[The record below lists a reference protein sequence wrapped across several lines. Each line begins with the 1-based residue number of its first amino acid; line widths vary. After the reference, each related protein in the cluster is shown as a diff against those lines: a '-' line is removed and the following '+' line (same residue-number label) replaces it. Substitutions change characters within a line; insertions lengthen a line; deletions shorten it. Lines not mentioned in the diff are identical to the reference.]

1 MNIETDT
8 TRLLKLLDA
17 ASEGPWQINEPPRC
31 RDVISTKCRGLYIT
45 RDVGN
50 GRDYV
55 ARMDGSTHAAFEQQ
69 ANAELIP
76 LAVNWLRAN
85 RDLVEERNV
94 AQQELALAHAT
105 IENLKTRLAA
115 CEGALEQY
123 HAAELAGPVAHVL
136 FTKQDEGTA
145 TVGLYDDTLK
155 SGDQLFAQSKKD
167 EAVELLREFVEGRFA
182 LIDGLKASEHPGRA
196 AWHELFDN
204 AAQFLTTIDSER

>member
-17 ASEGPWQINEPPRC
+17 ASEGPWQINDRPRA
-31 RDVISTKCRGLYIT
+31 RDVITTRYQGTYII

-50 GRDYV
+50 GKDYV

-85 RDLVEERNV
+85 RDLVEGRND
-94 AQQELALAHAT
+94 ARQELALAHAT

-115 CEGALEQY
+115 CEGALEEA
-123 HAAELAGPVAHVL
+123 HA
-136 FTKQDEGTA
+136 
-145 TVGLYDDTLK
+145 
-155 SGDQLFAQSKKD
+155 
-167 EAVELLREFVEGRFA
+167 REM
-182 LIDGLKASEHPGRA
+182 
-196 AWHELFDN
+196 
-204 AAQFLTTIDSER
+204 ERPE